1 MKLLVVLVDSK
12 VKSLSK
18 ISPTD
23 LEDNYFKMLSTK
35 DYLEKMN
42 STIST
47 SFLLIK
53 VFKTL
58 ETYPAKVQFTG
69 VLVFKN

>member
-58 ETYPAKVQFTG
+58 ETYPAKV
-69 VLVFKN
+69 